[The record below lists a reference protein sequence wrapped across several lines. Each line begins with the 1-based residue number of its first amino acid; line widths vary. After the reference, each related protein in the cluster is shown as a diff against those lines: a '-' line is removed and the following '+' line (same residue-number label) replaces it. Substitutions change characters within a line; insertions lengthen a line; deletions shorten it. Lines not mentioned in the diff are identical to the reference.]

1 MTYLQSSAGT
11 ASVATATVTLK
22 KGEEVVTDAATGH
35 GPVDAVINS
44 IDRICGVHGKVQDYR
59 LRAVSHGRDALGEV
73 SLQVKFDSL
82 SKSIGGKGLS
92 TDIIEASANAYLDAV
107 NRLSY
112 EQDSIDFS
120 EEV

>member
-1 MTYLQSSAGT
+1 M
-11 ASVATATVTLK
+11 
-22 KGEEVVTDAATGH
+22 
-35 GPVDAVINS
+35 INS

-73 SLQVKFDSL
+73 SLQVKFDGL